1 LTLTYLDELADRI
14 AVIGTSNV
22 KLGDMDERFHSRFQ
36 QFHVKPPETKSIA
49 TLLKRFNLAAK
60 NINEITLGCGG
71 ARAALL
77 GSIHPRHP
85 THLTA
90 SLTRSGPPPGRSAPL
105 GREE

>member
-1 LTLTYLDELADRI
+1 
-14 AVIGTSNV
+14 V
-22 KLGDMDERFHSRFQ
+22 KLGEMDERFQ

-77 GSIHPRHP
+77 DAQSILDIQ
-85 THLTA
+85 LT
-90 SLTRSGPPPGRSAPL
+90 
-105 GREE
+105 